1 VGCILKI
8 HGIIWLEEI
17 VEKLE
22 QKHSV
27 FQQEVVEL
35 FSLTPHYRYVE
46 KGHQANENVYSA
58 LGRTEPGRYLIVFFV
73 LKSNRKALVVSARDM
88 SVHERK
94 RYEES

>member
-1 VGCILKI
+1 VKI

-27 FQQEVVEL
+27 FQVEVVEL
-35 FSLTPHYRYVE
+35 LSLSPHYRYVE

-58 LGRTEPGRYLIVFFV
+58 LGRTGAGRYLIVFFV
-73 LKSNRKALVVSARDM
+73 LKSNRKALVISARDLTTN
-88 SVHERK
+88 ERK
-94 RYEES
+94 RYEAS